1 MRALCLV
8 CLAAVVWA
16 VLPAPLRAEHSLGQC
31 RSADLAVRGLGLDD
45 RVTLREM
52 ASDVPAEWSGG
63 GGGRAAERKNP
74 MIAVL
79 LSLAVPGW
87 GEIYA
92 GHPERGRLFMAAEA
106 GIWIGY
112 ASFKIQED
120 LRIDDYQD
128 YAQST
133 LDVPEGAGD
142 DYYADIG
149 DYLQSEGRGS
159 YNEDIRREARS
170 LYPDDPEAREAYL
183 AANGYFGD
191 ESWEWGSVEQIRHYR
206 DLRHEAGESERH
218 AFYMTGLAVLN
229 RALSAIDSA
238 WMARRFNLGK
248 SGASARVSV
257 SPTYSHGRIG
267 GRALLEIT
275 F

>member
-1 MRALCLV
+1 MRSAILLTCAVIALGALTGPASADDHCTASGLRASGLCL
-8 CLAAVVWA
+8 
-16 VLPAPLRAEHSLGQC
+16 
-31 RSADLAVRGLGLDD
+31 DD
-45 RVTLREM
+45 DVTLREM
-52 ASDVPAEWSGG
+52 ASEVPNEWTSGRSAG
-63 GGGRAAERKNP
+63 AVEKKNP

-112 ASFKIQED
+112 ASFRIQED

-133 LDVPEGAGD
+133 LGVPDGAGD
-142 DYYADIG
+142 AYYADIG
-149 DYLQSEGRGS
+149 DYLQSEGQSS

-170 LYPDDPEAREAYL
+170 LYPDDLEAQDAYL
-183 AANGYFGD
+183 AANGYFG
-191 ESWEWGSVEQIRHYR
+191 EEAWQWGSVDEIRHYR
-206 DLRHEAGESERH
+206 ELRQAAGESDRR

-238 WMARRFNLGK
+238 WMARRFNLGEG
-248 SGASARVSV
+248 GASARVSV
-257 SPTYSHGRIG
+257 SPTFSRGKVG
-267 GRALLEIT
+267 GRATLEIT